1 MDWLNYHHLFYF
13 WSVVREGGVSKAS
26 KVLRLAQPTV
36 SGQIKALENAFGEKL
51 FERQGRSL
59 VLTDVGQVVFRYADE
74 IFSLGQE
81 LQDTLK
87 GRPVA
92 RPRRLVVGVSD
103 SVEKRVAHRLLVPA
117 LEKVDLAELPVCL
130 RTVGID
136 VDPLR
141 VRGHCAIEVGPIDEQ
156 TAPFLFEAIPTDD
169 RAE

>member
-1 MDWLNYHHLFYF
+1 MD
-13 WSVVREGGVSKAS
+13 
-26 KVLRLAQPTV
+26 
-36 SGQIKALENAFGEKL
+36 EKL

-74 IFSLGQE
+74 IFSLGRE

-117 LEKVDLAELPVCL
+117 LESEEPVQLVVQEARPERLVAELAAHEP
-130 RTVGID
+130 RPG
-136 VDPLR
+136 PLR
-141 VRGHCAIEVGPIDEQ
+141 RAGALRRCGPTATCSANAASGSSPGPPWRGSSLRGSRSRWREFPA
-156 TAPFLFEAIPTDD
+156 
-169 RAE
+169 

>member
-1 MDWLNYHHLFYF
+1 MDWLNYHHLLYF
-13 WSVVREGGVSKAS
+13 WTVVREGGVSKAS

-74 IFSLGQE
+74 IFSLGRE

-103 SVEKRVAHRLLVPA
+103 SLEKRVAAWTSSSPTHR
-117 LEKVDLAELPVCL
+117 
-130 RTVGID
+130 R
-136 VDPLR
+136 PLR
-141 VRGHCAIEVGPIDEQ
+141 CGPTATCSASAVWGSSRGPRWRESSARDSRGRWTE
-156 TAPFLFEAIPTDD
+156 
-169 RAE
+169 RRS